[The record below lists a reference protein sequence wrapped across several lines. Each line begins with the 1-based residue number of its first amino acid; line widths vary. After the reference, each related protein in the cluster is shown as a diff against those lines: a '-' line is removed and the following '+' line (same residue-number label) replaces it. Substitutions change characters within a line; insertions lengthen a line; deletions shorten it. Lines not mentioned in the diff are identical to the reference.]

1 MDLLD
6 LLYPPKCIFCG
17 ALLEKKKGKLCVCPS
32 CLNELPRTENR
43 DIPTLQGVDR
53 LFVPLR
59 YEGKVRFSLL
69 DLKFSYRSA
78 NASSYAALIAPEINK
93 DDFDLITCVP
103 VSRRTRR
110 KRGFDQ
116 SELIAGELSKL
127 TGIPFSKLLFKRA
140 KNKVQSTLSTKE
152 ERQENVRGVF
162 KARTG
167 TDLSGKNI
175 LLVDDIVTTGA
186 TVSECSAVLRNAGA
200 SSVSVCALALA

>member
-6 LLYPPKCIFCG
+6 LIYPPKCIFCG
-17 ALLEKKKGKLCVCPS
+17 ALMEKKKGKLCVCPS
-32 CLNELPRTENR
+32 CLNELPRTEDR
-43 DIPTLQGVDR
+43 DIPVLQGVER
-53 LFVPLR
+53 VFVPLK
-59 YEGKVRFSLL
+59 YEGMVRSSLL

-116 SELIAGELSKL
+116 SELIAGELSRL
-127 TGIPFSKLLFKRA
+127 TGVPFSKLLLKCAR
-140 KNKVQSTLSTKE
+140 NKVQSTLSTRE
-152 ERQENVRGVF
+152 ERQENVKGVF

-167 TDLSGKNI
+167 SDLSGKDI
-175 LLVDDIVTTGA
+175 LLVDDIITTGA
-186 TVSECSAVLRNAGA
+186 TVSECAAVLRNAGA